1 MAPLMLKTDLFV
13 GVQQILVA
21 DITYYLLITAYP
33 LHRRPQ
39 LPVTG
44 GAFHAGLFRYP
55 YFHSS
60 SSNFSRKFPF
70 IISATILPRAV
81 YPAIK
86 SIYYIIP
93 AGYNEKHSAE
103 VLNLRR

>member
-1 MAPLMLKTDLFV
+1 MLKTDLFV

-44 GAFHAGLFRYP
+44 GASDHLGAGSFRRHHFMQGFFAIHISP
-55 YFHSS
+55 PLQAILAA
-60 SSNFSRKFPF
+60 NFLLLYLQLSCHGP
-70 IISATILPRAV
+70 
-81 YPAIK
+81 
-86 SIYYIIP
+86 SIP
-93 AGYNEKHSAE
+93 Q
-103 VLNLRR
+103 